1 MVCVGVSKAG
11 EMERCNM
18 ICTHSYCLGAMVL
31 LEYQLRIVIVYANKL
46 IPFVLVL
53 IMCANVLHWTG

>member
-1 MVCVGVSKAG
+1 
-11 EMERCNM
+11 M

-53 IMCANVLHWTG
+53 IMRANVLH